1 MRLYLEHHH
10 YLPKSGL
17 MASSDDP
24 LLRLQRTAYMTP
36 RRRSPS
42 IVDAVDRPREQTTPF
57 SPESSYPTPPESSPW
72 QACHQT
78 ESATISRPAPLK
90 LLGGGGEHNAVPQTP
105 QRRVDVGIH
114 GSFTPFHDIK
124 QDIDKLIG
132 ELPIGSEDLVK
143 SKEETVVERSEIR
156 TGKHLS
162 LFLYSPSK
170 KKPLEPTREDVFG
183 SGEGFELIGE
193 EPLALPCI
201 NSSAPTDL
209 ERQQQ
214 PLNRSLL
221 SKASCVFKKTIKF
234 IVPRGLHRLSR
245 GNTSCEVR
253 LGGEE
258 EAEEEEPRP
267 IQLPPTRKARSIPM
281 RNPPPGSCH
290 HSQQQTLPT
299 STPGASNS
307 ILLLPI
313 MSNNSISSAPQRR
326 RRQEQQQQQQP
337 QQPKS
342 SIRRKPVP
350 KVPPPKYPAAATTP
364 PHHVATTI
372 RGRRRR
378 SDILRIHNVPSYIVH
393 QDHFFHPHP
402 PPPHHHHRFSPPESK
417 SKSSSSNRI
426 QSLHASIYDFD
437 IDVMMPDHHHHHHQ
451 EDKQQQQQQ
460 QKAQKGQKNPPQILL
475 SQTPLYIQAA
485 ASLCIM
491 AIAAGADF
499 LVEDDSSYG
508 YSWGVGRKM
517 GSWSCRRRRRR
528 RRVGCCKISER
539 RR

>member
-1 MRLYLEHHH
+1 
-10 YLPKSGL
+10 

-24 LLRLQRTAYMTP
+24 SLRLQRTAYMTP

-42 IVDAVDRPREQTTPF
+42 NVDAVDRPREQTTPF
-57 SPESSYPTPPESSPW
+57 SPVSIYPTPPGSSPW

-156 TGKHLS
+156 NGKHLS

-170 KKPLEPTREDVFG
+170 KKPPEPTREDVFG
-183 SGEGFELIGE
+183 PGEGFELIGE
-193 EPLALPCI
+193 ETLALPCV

-209 ERQQQ
+209 EHQQQ

-253 LGGEE
+253 LEGEG
-258 EAEEEEPRP
+258 AAAAEEEPRP
-267 IQLPPTRKARSIPM
+267 IQLPPTKKARSIPM
-281 RNPPPGSCH
+281 RNPPPGCCH

-313 MSNNSISSAPQRR
+313 MSNNSISSPPQRR
-326 RRQEQQQQQQP
+326 RRQEQQQQ
-337 QQPKS
+337 PKS
-342 SIRRKPVP
+342 SIHRKPVP
-350 KVPPPKYPAAATTP
+350 KVPPPKYPAAATP

-372 RGRRRR
+372 RGRRR

-393 QDHFFHPHP
+393 QDDFFHPPHP
-402 PPPHHHHRFSPPESK
+402 HHHRFSPPESK
-417 SKSSSSNRI
+417 ISSSSGNRI

-437 IDVMMPDHHHHHHQ
+437 IDVMMPDHHQ
-451 EDKQQQQQQ
+451 EEYKQEQQQ
-460 QKAQKGQKNPPQILL
+460 QKAQKGQKNLAQIPL

-517 GSWSCRRRRRR
+517 GSWR

>member
-1 MRLYLEHHH
+1 
-10 YLPKSGL
+10 

-57 SPESSYPTPPESSPW
+57 SPESIYPTPPDSSPW

-78 ESATISRPAPLK
+78 GSATISRPAPLK
-90 LLGGGGEHNAVPQTP
+90 LLGEGEHNAVPQTP

-114 GSFTPFHDIK
+114 SSFTPFHDIK

-143 SKEETVVERSEIR
+143 SKEETVVERSELR
-156 TGKHLS
+156 NGKHLS

-193 EPLALPCI
+193 ETLALPCV
-201 NSSAPTDL
+201 NSAPTDL
-209 ERQQQ
+209 EHQQQ

-253 LGGEE
+253 LEGEA
-258 EAEEEEPRP
+258 EAEEENPRP
-267 IQLPPTRKARSIPM
+267 IRLPPTKKARSIPM
-281 RNPPPGSCH
+281 RNPPPGCCH

-313 MSNNSISSAPQRR
+313 MSNNSISSPPQRR
-326 RRQEQQQQQQP
+326 RRRQEQP

-350 KVPPPKYPAAATTP
+350 KVPPPKYPAAATP
-364 PHHVATTI
+364 PDHVATTI
-372 RGRRRR
+372 RGRRRRR

-393 QDHFFHPHP
+393 QNDFFHPP
-402 PPPHHHHRFSPPESK
+402 HHHRFSPPESK
-417 SKSSSSNRI
+417 SNSSSNRI

-437 IDVMMPDHHHHHHQ
+437 IDVMMADHHHHHQ
-451 EDKQQQQQQ
+451 EEDKQQQQRH
-460 QKAQKGQKNPPQILL
+460 KAQKGQKNLVQIPL
-475 SQTPLYIQAA
+475 SQTPLYVQAA

-508 YSWGVGRKM
+508 YSCGLGRKM
-517 GSWSCRRRRRR
+517 GSWRRRG
-528 RRVGCCKISER
+528 GCCKISER

>member
-1 MRLYLEHHH
+1 
-10 YLPKSGL
+10 

-57 SPESSYPTPPESSPW
+57 SPESIYPTPPEASPW

-78 ESATISRPAPLK
+78 GSATISRPAPLK
-90 LLGGGGEHNAVPQTP
+90 LLGGGGELNAVPQTP

-114 GSFTPFHDIK
+114 SSFTPFHDIK

-132 ELPIGSEDLVK
+132 ELPIGLEDLVK
-143 SKEETVVERSEIR
+143 SKEETVVERSQIR
-156 TGKHLS
+156 NGKHLS

-170 KKPLEPTREDVFG
+170 KKPLEPTGEDVFG

-193 EPLALPCI
+193 ETLALPCV
-201 NSSAPTDL
+201 NSAPTDL
-209 ERQQQ
+209 EHQQQ

-221 SKASCVFKKTIKF
+221 SKASRVFKKTIKF
-234 IVPRGLHRLSR
+234 IVPRGLNRLSR

-253 LGGEE
+253 LEGEAEAKAEAKE
-258 EAEEEEPRP
+258 EAPRP
-267 IQLPPTRKARSIPM
+267 IQLPFKRKARSIPM
-281 RNPPPGSCH
+281 RNSPPGCCH
-290 HSQQQTLPT
+290 HSQQQTLAT
-299 STPGASNS
+299 SRASNS

-313 MSNNSISSAPQRR
+313 MSNNSISSPPQRR
-326 RRQEQQQQQQP
+326 RRQGQQQQQP
-337 QQPKS
+337 PQPQQQPKS

-350 KVPPPKYPAAATTP
+350 KVPPPKYPAAATP

-372 RGRRRR
+372 RGRRR
-378 SDILRIHNVPSYIVH
+378 STILRIHAVPSYIVH
-393 QDHFFHPHP
+393 QDDFCHPHP
-402 PPPHHHHRFSPPESK
+402 PHHPHRFSPPESK
-417 SKSSSSNRI
+417 SSSSSSNRI

-437 IDVMMPDHHHHHHQ
+437 IDVMMPDHHQ
-451 EDKQQQQQQ
+451 EEKQQQQ
-460 QKAQKGQKNPPQILL
+460 QKAQKGQKIHAQIPL
-475 SQTPLYIQAA
+475 SQTSLYIQAA

-508 YSWGVGRKM
+508 YYCGVGRKM
-517 GSWSCRRRRRR
+517 GSWR
-528 RRVGCCKISER
+528 RRVGWCKISER

>member
-1 MRLYLEHHH
+1 
-10 YLPKSGL
+10 

-24 LLRLQRTAYMTP
+24 SLRLQRTAYMTP

-42 IVDAVDRPREQTTPF
+42 IVDAVDRPREQTTRL
-57 SPESSYPTPPESSPW
+57 SPESIYPTPPESSPW

-78 ESATISRPAPLK
+78 GSATISRPAPLK
-90 LLGGGGEHNAVPQTP
+90 LLGGGGGERNAVPQTP

-114 GSFTPFHDIK
+114 SSFTPFHDIK

-132 ELPIGSEDLVK
+132 ELPIGSEDLIK
-143 SKEETVVERSEIR
+143 SKEETVVERSELR
-156 TGKHLS
+156 NGKHLS

-170 KKPLEPTREDVFG
+170 KKPLEPTGEDVFG
-183 SGEGFELIGE
+183 SGEGIGLIGE
-193 EPLALPCI
+193 ETLALPCI
-201 NSSAPTDL
+201 NSSALTDL
-209 ERQQQ
+209 EHQQQ
-214 PLNRSLL
+214 PVNRSLL

-253 LGGEE
+253 LEGEG
-258 EAEEEEPRP
+258 AEEEEENPRP
-267 IQLPPTRKARSIPM
+267 IRLPPTKKARSIPM
-281 RNPPPGSCH
+281 RNPPPGCCH

-313 MSNNSISSAPQRR
+313 MSNNSTSSPPQRR
-326 RRQEQQQQQQP
+326 RRRQEPQPQQPQP

-350 KVPPPKYPAAATTP
+350 KVPPPKYPAAATP

-378 SDILRIHNVPSYIVH
+378 STILRIHNVPSYIVH
-393 QDHFFHPHP
+393 QDDFFHP
-402 PPPHHHHRFSPPESK
+402 PPHPHPHHRFSPPESK
-417 SKSSSSNRI
+417 SKSSTSSRI
-426 QSLHASIYDFD
+426 QSLHASIYDV
-437 IDVMMPDHHHHHHQ
+437 DVDDPMMPDHHHQ
-451 EDKQQQQQQ
+451 EEEKQQQQQQEQ
-460 QKAQKGQKNPPQILL
+460 QKAQKGQKNHAQIPL
-475 SQTPLYIQAA
+475 SLTPLYIQAA

-508 YSWGVGRKM
+508 YSCGVGRKM
-517 GSWSCRRRRRR
+517 GSWRRRG
-528 RRVGCCKISER
+528 GCCKISER

>member
-1 MRLYLEHHH
+1 
-10 YLPKSGL
+10 
-17 MASSDDP
+17 MASLDDP
-24 LLRLQRTAYMTP
+24 SLRLQRTAYMTP

-57 SPESSYPTPPESSPW
+57 SPESIYPTPPGSGPW

-78 ESATISRPAPLK
+78 GSATISRPAPLK
-90 LLGGGGEHNAVPQTP
+90 LLGGGREHNAVPQTP

-114 GSFTPFHDIK
+114 SSFTPFHDIK

-132 ELPIGSEDLVK
+132 ELPIGLEDLVK

-156 TGKHLS
+156 NGKHLS

-170 KKPLEPTREDVFG
+170 KKPLEPTGEDVFG

-201 NSSAPTDL
+201 NSSALTDL
-209 ERQQQ
+209 EHQQQ

-245 GNTSCEVR
+245 GNTLREMR

-258 EAEEEEPRP
+258 EAEEEKPRP
-267 IQLPPTRKARSIPM
+267 IQLPPKKKARSIPM
-281 RNPPPGSCH
+281 RNPPPGCCH

-313 MSNNSISSAPQRR
+313 MPNNSISSPPQRRR
-326 RRQEQQQQQQP
+326 RRQEQQQQPQP

-350 KVPPPKYPAAATTP
+350 KVPPPKYPAAATP
-364 PHHVATTI
+364 PHQVATTI
-372 RGRRRR
+372 RGRRR
-378 SDILRIHNVPSYIVH
+378 STILRIHNVPSYIVH
-393 QDHFFHPHP
+393 QDDFFHHP
-402 PPPHHHHRFSPPESK
+402 PPHHHHHHRFSPPESK
-417 SKSSSSNRI
+417 SKSNSTSNRI

-437 IDVMMPDHHHHHHQ
+437 IDVMMPDHHHHHQ
-451 EDKQQQQQQ
+451 EEKQQ
-460 QKAQKGQKNPPQILL
+460 QKAQKGQKNPPQIPL

-508 YSWGVGRKM
+508 YYCGVGRKM
-517 GSWSCRRRRRR
+517 GSWR
-528 RRVGCCKISER
+528 RRVGSCKISER

>member
-1 MRLYLEHHH
+1 
-10 YLPKSGL
+10 

-90 LLGGGGEHNAVPQTP
+90 LLGGGGGGGGERNAVPQTP

-114 GSFTPFHDIK
+114 SNFTPFHDIK

-183 SGEGFELIGE
+183 SGEEFQLIGE
-193 EPLALPCI
+193 ETLALPCA
-201 NSSAPTDL
+201 NSAPTDL

-253 LGGEE
+253 LEGEA
-258 EAEEEEPRP
+258 EAEEEAPRP
-267 IQLPPTRKARSIPM
+267 IQLPPKKRSRSIPV
-281 RNPPPGSCH
+281 RNPPPGCCH
-290 HSQQQTLPT
+290 HSQQQTLST
-299 STPGASNS
+299 SRASNS

-313 MSNNSISSAPQRR
+313 MSNNSTSSPPQRRR
-326 RRQEQQQQQQP
+326 RRQEQQQQ
-337 QQPKS
+337 PKS
-342 SIRRKPVP
+342 IIRRKPVP
-350 KVPPPKYPAAATTP
+350 KVPPPKYPAAATP
-364 PHHVATTI
+364 PHQVATTI

-378 SDILRIHNVPSYIVH
+378 STILRIHNVPSYIVH
-393 QDHFFHPHP
+393 QDHFFHPP

-437 IDVMMPDHHHHHHQ
+437 IDDPMMPPCHHQ
-451 EDKQQQQQQ
+451 EEKQQQQ
-460 QKAQKGQKNPPQILL
+460 QKAQKNHAQIPL
-475 SQTPLYIQAA
+475 SQTSLYIQAA

-508 YSWGVGRKM
+508 YYSWGVGRKM
-517 GSWSCRRRRRR
+517 GSWSCSRR

>member
-1 MRLYLEHHH
+1 
-10 YLPKSGL
+10 

-78 ESATISRPAPLK
+78 GSATISRPAPLK
-90 LLGGGGEHNAVPQTP
+90 LLGVGGERNAIPQTP
-105 QRRVDVGIH
+105 QRRVDGGIH
-114 GSFTPFHDIK
+114 SSFTPFHDIK

-143 SKEETVVERSEIR
+143 SQEETVVERSEIR

-170 KKPLEPTREDVFG
+170 KKPLEPTGEDVFG

-193 EPLALPCI
+193 ETLALPCI

-209 ERQQQ
+209 EHQQQ
-214 PLNRSLL
+214 PVNRSLL

-253 LGGEE
+253 LEGE
-258 EAEEEEPRP
+258 EEEEPRQ
-267 IQLPPTRKARSIPM
+267 IQLPPTKQARSIPM
-281 RNPPPGSCH
+281 RNPPPGCCH
-290 HSQQQTLPT
+290 HSQLQTLPT
-299 STPGASNS
+299 SNPGASNS

-313 MSNNSISSAPQRR
+313 MSNNSISSPPQPLRR
-326 RRQEQQQQQQP
+326 RRQEQQQHQQPQQQPQP

-342 SIRRKPVP
+342 IIRRKPVP
-350 KVPPPKYPAAATTP
+350 KVPPPKYPAAATP

-372 RGRRRR
+372 RGRR
-378 SDILRIHNVPSYIVH
+378 SSTILRIHNVPSYIVH
-393 QDHFFHPHP
+393 QDDFFHPHP
-402 PPPHHHHRFSPPESK
+402 HHHHHRFSPPESK
-417 SKSSSSNRI
+417 SNSSSSNRI

-437 IDVMMPDHHHHHHQ
+437 VDDPMMPPCHHQ
-451 EDKQQQQQQ
+451 EEEKQQ
-460 QKAQKGQKNPPQILL
+460 QKAQKGQKNPPRIPL
-475 SQTPLYIQAA
+475 SETPLYIQAA

-517 GSWSCRRRRRR
+517 GSWTCSSRR

>member
-1 MRLYLEHHH
+1 
-10 YLPKSGL
+10 

-57 SPESSYPTPPESSPW
+57 SPENIYPTPPGSSPW

-132 ELPIGSEDLVK
+132 ELPTGFEDLVK

-156 TGKHLS
+156 NGKHLS

-193 EPLALPCI
+193 ETLALPCI

-253 LGGEE
+253 LEGEGAAA
-258 EAEEEEPRP
+258 AEEDPRP
-267 IQLPPTRKARSIPM
+267 IQLPPTKKAHSIPM
-281 RNPPPGSCH
+281 RNPPPGCCH

-313 MSNNSISSAPQRR
+313 MSNNSISSPPQRR
-326 RRQEQQQQQQP
+326 QQQSQQP

-372 RGRRRR
+372 RGRRR
-378 SDILRIHNVPSYIVH
+378 SNVLRIHAVPSYIVH
-393 QDHFFHPHP
+393 QDDFFHPP
-402 PPPHHHHRFSPPESK
+402 PHHHRFSPPESK
-417 SKSSSSNRI
+417 SKSNSSSSNRI
-426 QSLHASIYDFD
+426 QSLHASIYDVVD
-437 IDVMMPDHHHHHHQ
+437 DDPMMPDHHHQ
-451 EDKQQQQQQ
+451 EEKQQQQQQ
-460 QKAQKGQKNPPQILL
+460 QKAQKAQKGQKIPL

-499 LVEDDSSYG
+499 LVEDDSYYG

-517 GSWSCRRRRRR
+517 GSWSCSRRR
-528 RRVGCCKISER
+528 RRVGWCKISGR

>member
-1 MRLYLEHHH
+1 
-10 YLPKSGL
+10 

-57 SPESSYPTPPESSPW
+57 SPESIYPTPPEYSPW

-78 ESATISRPAPLK
+78 GSATISRPAPLK

-105 QRRVDVGIH
+105 QRRVDVGIQS
-114 GSFTPFHDIK
+114 SFTPFHDIK

-170 KKPLEPTREDVFG
+170 KKPLEPTGEDVFG

-193 EPLALPCI
+193 ETLALPCI
-201 NSSAPTDL
+201 NSSALTDL
-209 ERQQQ
+209 EHQQQ

-253 LGGEE
+253 LEGEA
-258 EAEEEEPRP
+258 EAEEEDPRP
-267 IQLPPTRKARSIPM
+267 IQLPPKKKSRSIPV
-281 RNPPPGSCH
+281 RNPPPGCCH

-313 MSNNSISSAPQRR
+313 MSNNFTSSPPQRR
-326 RRQEQQQQQQP
+326 RRQEQHQQP
-337 QQPKS
+337 QQQPKS

-364 PHHVATTI
+364 DHVATTI

-393 QDHFFHPHP
+393 QEDFFH
-402 PPPHHHHRFSPPESK
+402 PPPHHHPHRFSPPESK
-417 SKSSSSNRI
+417 SNSSSNRI
-426 QSLHASIYDFD
+426 QSLHASIYDVD
-437 IDVMMPDHHHHHHQ
+437 IDVMMPDHHHHHQ
-451 EDKQQQQQQ
+451 EEKRQQQ
-460 QKAQKGQKNPPQILL
+460 QKAQKEQKNHPQIPL

-508 YSWGVGRKM
+508 YSCGVGRKM
-517 GSWSCRRRRRR
+517 GSWSCSRRRRRG
-528 RRVGCCKISER
+528 GCCKISGR

>member
-1 MRLYLEHHH
+1 
-10 YLPKSGL
+10 

-57 SPESSYPTPPESSPW
+57 SPESIYPTPPESSPW

-114 GSFTPFHDIK
+114 SSFTPFHDIK

-156 TGKHLS
+156 NGKHLS

-183 SGEGFELIGE
+183 PGEGFELIGE
-193 EPLALPCI
+193 ETLALPCI

-209 ERQQQ
+209 EHQQQ

-221 SKASCVFKKTIKF
+221 SKASSVFKKTIKF
-234 IVPRGLHRLSR
+234 IVPRGLNRLSR
-245 GNTSCEVR
+245 GNTLREMR

-258 EAEEEEPRP
+258 EAEEEEENPRP
-267 IQLPPTRKARSIPM
+267 IRLPPTKKARSIPM
-281 RNPPPGSCH
+281 RNPPPGCCH
-290 HSQQQTLPT
+290 HSQQKTLAT

-313 MSNNSISSAPQRR
+313 MSNNSIASPPQRR
-326 RRQEQQQQQQP
+326 RRQEQQQKQP
-337 QQPKS
+337 QQQPKS
-342 SIRRKPVP
+342 SIHRKPVP
-350 KVPPPKYPAAATTP
+350 KIPPPKYPAAATTP
-364 PHHVATTI
+364 HHEATI
-372 RGRRRR
+372 RGRRRRR

-393 QDHFFHPHP
+393 QDDFFHP
-402 PPPHHHHRFSPPESK
+402 PPPPPHPHRFSSPESK
-417 SKSSSSNRI
+417 SKSNSSSNRI

-437 IDVMMPDHHHHHHQ
+437 IDVMMPDHHHQ
-451 EDKQQQQQQ
+451 EEEQKQQQQ
-460 QKAQKGQKNPPQILL
+460 KDQKGQKNLVQIPL

-508 YSWGVGRKM
+508 YSCGLGRKM
-517 GSWSCRRRRRR
+517 GSWTCRRRR
-528 RRVGCCKISER
+528 RRVGCCKISGWR
-539 RR
+539 R

>member
-1 MRLYLEHHH
+1 
-10 YLPKSGL
+10 

-42 IVDAVDRPREQTTPF
+42 VVDAVDRPREQTTPF
-57 SPESSYPTPPESSPW
+57 SPENIYPTPPESSPW

-114 GSFTPFHDIK
+114 SSFTPFHDIK

-132 ELPIGSEDLVK
+132 ELPIGLEDLVK
-143 SKEETVVERSEIR
+143 SEEETVVERSEIR
-156 TGKHLS
+156 NGKHLS

-183 SGEGFELIGE
+183 SGEGFEHIGE
-193 EPLALPCI
+193 EPLALPCA
-201 NSSAPTDL
+201 NSAPTDL
-209 ERQQQ
+209 EHQQQ
-214 PLNRSLL
+214 PVNRSLL

-234 IVPRGLHRLSR
+234 LVPRGLHRLSR

-253 LGGEE
+253 LGGEG
-258 EAEEEEPRP
+258 AAAAEEPRP
-267 IQLPPTRKARSIPM
+267 IQLPPTKKARSIPM
-281 RNPPPGSCH
+281 RTPPPGCCH

-313 MSNNSISSAPQRR
+313 MSNNSTSSPPQRR
-326 RRQEQQQQQQP
+326 QQQS

-342 SIRRKPVP
+342 IIRRKPVP
-350 KVPPPKYPAAATTP
+350 KVPPPKYPAAATP

-372 RGRRRR
+372 RGRRR

-393 QDHFFHPHP
+393 QDHFFHPP
-402 PPPHHHHRFSPPESK
+402 HHHRFSPPESK
-417 SKSSSSNRI
+417 ISSSSSNRI

-437 IDVMMPDHHHHHHQ
+437 IDVMMPPCHHQ
-451 EDKQQQQQQ
+451 EEDKQEQQ
-460 QKAQKGQKNPPQILL
+460 QKAQKGQKIPL

-508 YSWGVGRKM
+508 YYCGMGRKM
-517 GSWSCRRRRRR
+517 GSWTCSSRRRRRR
-528 RRVGCCKISER
+528 GGCCKISGR

>member
-1 MRLYLEHHH
+1 
-10 YLPKSGL
+10 
-17 MASSDDP
+17 MASSGDH

-57 SPESSYPTPPESSPW
+57 SPENIYPTPPESSPW

-78 ESATISRPAPLK
+78 ESATTSRPAPLK

-114 GSFTPFHDIK
+114 SSFTPFHDIK

-132 ELPIGSEDLVK
+132 ELPTGFEDLVK

-156 TGKHLS
+156 NGKHLS

-193 EPLALPCI
+193 ETLALPCI

-245 GNTSCEVR
+245 DNTLREMR
-253 LGGEE
+253 LGGGEEAKAEE
-258 EAEEEEPRP
+258 EAPRP
-267 IQLPPTRKARSIPM
+267 IQLPPKKKARSIPM
-281 RNPPPGSCH
+281 RNPPPGCCH

-313 MSNNSISSAPQRR
+313 MSNNSISSPPQRR
-326 RRQEQQQQQQP
+326 RRQEQP

-364 PHHVATTI
+364 DHVATTI
-372 RGRRRR
+372 RGGRRR

-393 QDHFFHPHP
+393 QDDFFHP

-417 SKSSSSNRI
+417 SNSSSNRI
-426 QSLHASIYDFD
+426 QSLHASIHDFD
-437 IDVMMPDHHHHHHQ
+437 IDVMMPDHHHHHQ
-451 EDKQQQQQQ
+451 EKEKQQQQQQ
-460 QKAQKGQKNPPQILL
+460 QKAQKGQKILAQIPL

-508 YSWGVGRKM
+508 YYWGVGRKM
-517 GSWSCRRRRRR
+517 GSWR
-528 RRVGCCKISER
+528 RRVGSCKISER

>member
-1 MRLYLEHHH
+1 
-10 YLPKSGL
+10 
-17 MASSDDP
+17 MASLDDP
-24 LLRLQRTAYMTP
+24 SLRLQRTAYMTP

-57 SPESSYPTPPESSPW
+57 SPESIYPTPPESSPW

-114 GSFTPFHDIK
+114 SSFTPFHDIK

-143 SKEETVVERSEIR
+143 SKEETVVERSELR
-156 TGKHLS
+156 NGKHLS

-221 SKASCVFKKTIKF
+221 SKASRVFKKTIKF

-253 LGGEE
+253 LEGEG
-258 EAEEEEPRP
+258 AEEEEPRL
-267 IQLPPTRKARSIPM
+267 IQLPPKRKARSIPM
-281 RNPPPGSCH
+281 RTPPPGCCH
-290 HSQQQTLPT
+290 HSQQKTLPT
-299 STPGASNS
+299 STLGASNS

-313 MSNNSISSAPQRR
+313 MSNNSISSPPQRR
-326 RRQEQQQQQQP
+326 RRQEQQQQP

-342 SIRRKPVP
+342 IIRRKPVP

-364 PHHVATTI
+364 DHVATTT

-393 QDHFFHPHP
+393 QDHFFHPP
-402 PPPHHHHRFSPPESK
+402 PHHHRFSPPESK
-417 SKSSSSNRI
+417 ISSSSGNRI

-437 IDVMMPDHHHHHHQ
+437 IDVMMPDHHQ
-451 EDKQQQQQQ
+451 EEYKQEQQQ
-460 QKAQKGQKNPPQILL
+460 QKAQKGQKNLAQIPL

-517 GSWSCRRRRRR
+517 GSWR

>member
-1 MRLYLEHHH
+1 
-10 YLPKSGL
+10 

-24 LLRLQRTAYMTP
+24 SLRLQRTAYMTP

-57 SPESSYPTPPESSPW
+57 SPESIYPTPPGSSPW

-78 ESATISRPAPLK
+78 GSATISRPAPLK
-90 LLGGGGEHNAVPQTP
+90 LLGGGREHNAVPQTP
-105 QRRVDVGIH
+105 QRRVDVGIQS
-114 GSFTPFHDIK
+114 SFTPFHDIK

-143 SKEETVVERSEIR
+143 SKEETIVERSEIHN
-156 TGKHLS
+156 GKHLS

-183 SGEGFELIGE
+183 SGEGFELIRE

-214 PLNRSLL
+214 PVNRSLL

-253 LGGEE
+253 LEGEGAAA
-258 EAEEEEPRP
+258 AEEDPRP
-267 IQLPPTRKARSIPM
+267 IQLPPKKKARSIPM
-281 RNPPPGSCH
+281 RNPPPGCCH

-299 STPGASNS
+299 SRASNS

-313 MSNNSISSAPQRR
+313 MSNNSIASPPPRRR
-326 RRQEQQQQQQP
+326 RRQDQQQQP
-337 QQPKS
+337 QQQPKS
-342 SIRRKPVP
+342 IIRRKPVP
-350 KVPPPKYPAAATTP
+350 KVPPPKYHAAATP

-372 RGRRRR
+372 RGRRRRR
-378 SDILRIHNVPSYIVH
+378 SDILRIHNVPSYIVR
-393 QDHFFHPHP
+393 QDHFFHPP
-402 PPPHHHHRFSPPESK
+402 PHHHHHRFSPPESK
-417 SKSSSSNRI
+417 SSSSSSNRI
-426 QSLHASIYDFD
+426 QSLHASIYDVD
-437 IDVMMPDHHHHHHQ
+437 IDVMMPDHHHHQ

-460 QKAQKGQKNPPQILL
+460 KAQKGQKSPPQIPL

-517 GSWSCRRRRRR
+517 GSWNLGRRRRG
-528 RRVGCCKISER
+528 GCCKISER

>member
-1 MRLYLEHHH
+1 
-10 YLPKSGL
+10 

-24 LLRLQRTAYMTP
+24 SLRLQRTAYMTP

-42 IVDAVDRPREQTTPF
+42 IVDAVDRPREQATPF
-57 SPESSYPTPPESSPW
+57 SPESIYPTPPGSGPW

-78 ESATISRPAPLK
+78 GSATISRPAPLK
-90 LLGGGGEHNAVPQTP
+90 LLGGGGGGERNAVPQTP

-114 GSFTPFHDIK
+114 SSFTPFHDIK

-143 SKEETVVERSEIR
+143 SKEETVVERSELR
-156 TGKHLS
+156 NGKHLS

-193 EPLALPCI
+193 ETLALPRV

-209 ERQQQ
+209 EHQQQ
-214 PLNRSLL
+214 PVNRSLL

-253 LGGEE
+253 LEGEG
-258 EAEEEEPRP
+258 AEEEEENPRP
-267 IQLPPTRKARSIPM
+267 IQLPPKKKSRSIPV
-281 RNPPPGSCH
+281 RNPPPGCCH

-313 MSNNSISSAPQRR
+313 MSNNSTSSPPQRR
-326 RRQEQQQQQQP
+326 RRRQDQQQQP
-337 QQPKS
+337 QQQPKS

-350 KVPPPKYPAAATTP
+350 KVPPPKYPAAAATP

-372 RGRRRR
+372 RGRRR

-402 PPPHHHHRFSPPESK
+402 HHHDHRFSPPESK
-417 SKSSSSNRI
+417 SNSSGNRI

-437 IDVMMPDHHHHHHQ
+437 IDVMMPDHHHHQ
-451 EDKQQQQQQ
+451 EEKQQQ
-460 QKAQKGQKNPPQILL
+460 QKAQEGQKNHVQIPL

-508 YSWGVGRKM
+508 YSCGVGRKM
-517 GSWSCRRRRRR
+517 GSWRRRG
-528 RRVGCCKISER
+528 GCCKIPER

>member
-1 MRLYLEHHH
+1 
-10 YLPKSGL
+10 

-90 LLGGGGEHNAVPQTP
+90 LLGGGGGGGGERNAVPQTP

-114 GSFTPFHDIK
+114 SNFTPFHDIK

-183 SGEGFELIGE
+183 SGEEFQLIGE
-193 EPLALPCI
+193 ETLALPCI

-214 PLNRSLL
+214 PVNRSLL

-253 LGGEE
+253 LEGEG
-258 EAEEEEPRP
+258 AEEEEENPRP
-267 IQLPPTRKARSIPM
+267 IRLPPTKKARSIPVK
-281 RNPPPGSCH
+281 NPPPGCCH

-313 MSNNSISSAPQRR
+313 MSNNSTSSPPQRR
-326 RRQEQQQQQQP
+326 RRRQEQQQP

-350 KVPPPKYPAAATTP
+350 KVPPPKYPAAVTT

-393 QDHFFHPHP
+393 QDDFFHP
-402 PPPHHHHRFSPPESK
+402 PPPHHHHRSSPPESK
-417 SKSSSSNRI
+417 SNSSSNRI

-437 IDVMMPDHHHHHHQ
+437 IDVMMPDHHHQ
-451 EDKQQQQQQ
+451 EEEKKQKEKA
-460 QKAQKGQKNPPQILL
+460 QKAQKGQKIPL

-508 YSWGVGRKM
+508 YSCGLGRKM
-517 GSWSCRRRRRR
+517 GSWTWTCGRRRRRG
-528 RRVGCCKISER
+528 GCCKISER

>member
-1 MRLYLEHHH
+1 
-10 YLPKSGL
+10 

-24 LLRLQRTAYMTP
+24 LLRLQRIAYMTP

-42 IVDAVDRPREQTTPF
+42 IVDAVDRLREQTTPF
-57 SPESSYPTPPESSPW
+57 SPESIYPTPPESSPW

-78 ESATISRPAPLK
+78 GSATISRPAPLK

-132 ELPIGSEDLVK
+132 ELPSGFEDLVK
-143 SKEETVVERSEIR
+143 SQEETVVERSEIR

-201 NSSAPTDL
+201 NSSALTDL
-209 ERQQQ
+209 ESQQQ
-214 PLNRSLL
+214 PVNRSLL

-253 LGGEE
+253 LEGEGAKE
-258 EAEEEEPRP
+258 DPRP
-267 IQLPPTRKARSIPM
+267 IRLPPTKKARSIPM
-281 RNPPPGSCH
+281 RNPPPGCCH
-290 HSQQQTLPT
+290 HSQQQKLPT

-313 MSNNSISSAPQRR
+313 MSNNSTSSPPQRRR
-326 RRQEQQQQQQP
+326 RRQEQHQP

-364 PHHVATTI
+364 PDHVATTI
-372 RGRRRR
+372 RGRRR

-402 PPPHHHHRFSPPESK
+402 PPHHHRFSPPE

-437 IDVMMPDHHHHHHQ
+437 IDVMMPDHHHHHQ
-451 EDKQQQQQQ
+451 EDKQEQ
-460 QKAQKGQKNPPQILL
+460 QKAQKGQKNLAQIPL
-475 SQTPLYIQAA
+475 SQTSLYIQAA

-508 YSWGVGRKM
+508 YYCGVGRKM
-517 GSWSCRRRRRR
+517 GSWRRRG
-528 RRVGCCKISER
+528 GCCKISER

>member
-1 MRLYLEHHH
+1 
-10 YLPKSGL
+10 
-17 MASSDDP
+17 MASSDDT

-57 SPESSYPTPPESSPW
+57 SRESIYPTPPESSPW

-90 LLGGGGEHNAVPQTP
+90 LLGRGGEHNAVPQTP
-105 QRRVDVGIH
+105 QRRVDVGIQS
-114 GSFTPFHDIK
+114 SFTPFHDIK

-143 SKEETVVERSEIR
+143 SKEETVVERSELR
-156 TGKHLS
+156 NGKHLS

-201 NSSAPTDL
+201 NSSALTDL
-209 ERQQQ
+209 EHQQQ

-253 LGGEE
+253 LEGEG
-258 EAEEEEPRP
+258 AEEKAPRP
-267 IQLPPTRKARSIPM
+267 IQLPPTKKARSIPVK
-281 RNPPPGSCH
+281 NPPPGCCH

-299 STPGASNS
+299 STPGAYNS

-313 MSNNSISSAPQRR
+313 MSNNSTSSPPQRR
-326 RRQEQQQQQQP
+326 RRQEQQ

-350 KVPPPKYPAAATTP
+350 KVPPPKYRAAATT

-372 RGRRRR
+372 RGGRRR

-393 QDHFFHPHP
+393 QDHFFHP
-402 PPPHHHHRFSPPESK
+402 PHHPHHRFSPPESK
-417 SKSSSSNRI
+417 SKSNSTSNRI
-426 QSLHASIYDFD
+426 QSLHASIHDFD
-437 IDVMMPDHHHHHHQ
+437 IDVKMPDHHHHHQ
-451 EDKQQQQQQ
+451 EEKQQEQQQ
-460 QKAQKGQKNPPQILL
+460 QKAQKGQKNHAQIPL

-517 GSWSCRRRRRR
+517 GSLTWGRRRRRG
-528 RRVGCCKISER
+528 GCCKISER

>member
-1 MRLYLEHHH
+1 
-10 YLPKSGL
+10 
-17 MASSDDP
+17 
-24 LLRLQRTAYMTP
+24 MTP

-42 IVDAVDRPREQTTPF
+42 IVDAVHRPREQTTPF
-57 SPESSYPTPPESSPW
+57 SPESIYPTPPESSPW

-78 ESATISRPAPLK
+78 GSATISRPAPLK
-90 LLGGGGEHNAVPQTP
+90 LLGGGGGEHNAVPQTP

-114 GSFTPFHDIK
+114 SSFTPFHDIK

-132 ELPIGSEDLVK
+132 ELPIGSEDLIK
-143 SKEETVVERSEIR
+143 SKEETVVERSEVR
-156 TGKHLS
+156 NGKHLS

-201 NSSAPTDL
+201 NPSALTDL
-209 ERQQQ
+209 EHQQQ
-214 PLNRSLL
+214 PFNRSLL

-234 IVPRGLHRLSR
+234 IVPRGLHRLGR

-258 EAEEEEPRP
+258 EAEAEEEAPRP
-267 IQLPPTRKARSIPM
+267 IQLPPKRKARSIPM
-281 RNPPPGSCH
+281 RNPPPDCCH

-313 MSNNSISSAPQRR
+313 MSNNSTSSPPQRR
-326 RRQEQQQQQQP
+326 QQQSQQP

-342 SIRRKPVP
+342 IIRRKPVP
-350 KVPPPKYPAAATTP
+350 KVPPPKYPAAATP

-378 SDILRIHNVPSYIVH
+378 STILRIHNVPSYIVH
-393 QDHFFHPHP
+393 QDDFFHPP
-402 PPPHHHHRFSPPESK
+402 PHHHRFSPPESK
-417 SKSSSSNRI
+417 SNSSSNRI

-437 IDVMMPDHHHHHHQ
+437 IDVMMPDHHHHHHHQ
-451 EDKQQQQQQ
+451 EEKQQQQQKA
-460 QKAQKGQKNPPQILL
+460 QKAQKGQKNPPQIPL

-508 YSWGVGRKM
+508 YSWGVGKKM
-517 GSWSCRRRRRR
+517 GSWRRRG
-528 RRVGCCKISER
+528 GCCKVSGR

>member
-1 MRLYLEHHH
+1 
-10 YLPKSGL
+10 
-17 MASSDDP
+17 MASSGDH

-57 SPESSYPTPPESSPW
+57 SPENIYPTPPESSPW

-114 GSFTPFHDIK
+114 SSFTPFHDIK

-132 ELPIGSEDLVK
+132 ELPTGFEDLVK

-156 TGKHLS
+156 NGKHLS

-193 EPLALPCI
+193 ETLALPCI

-253 LGGEE
+253 LEGEGAAA
-258 EAEEEEPRP
+258 AEEDPRP
-267 IQLPPTRKARSIPM
+267 IQLPPTKKARCIPM
-281 RNPPPGSCH
+281 RNPPPGCCY

-313 MSNNSISSAPQRR
+313 MSNNSISSPPQRR
-326 RRQEQQQQQQP
+326 RRQEQP

-342 SIRRKPVP
+342 IIRRKPVP
-350 KVPPPKYPAAATTP
+350 KIPPPKYPAAATT

-393 QDHFFHPHP
+393 QDDFFHP
-402 PPPHHHHRFSPPESK
+402 PHHHPHHRFSPPESK
-417 SKSSSSNRI
+417 SKSNSSDNRI
-426 QSLHASIYDFD
+426 QSLHASIHDFD
-437 IDVMMPDHHHHHHQ
+437 IDVMMPDHHHHHQ
-451 EDKQQQQQQ
+451 EKEKQQQQQQ
-460 QKAQKGQKNPPQILL
+460 QKAQKGQKILAQIPL

-508 YSWGVGRKM
+508 YYWGVGRKM
-517 GSWSCRRRRRR
+517 GSWR

>member
-1 MRLYLEHHH
+1 
-10 YLPKSGL
+10 

-42 IVDAVDRPREQTTPF
+42 ILDAVDRPRAQTTPF
-57 SPESSYPTPPESSPW
+57 SPESIYPTPPESSPW

-78 ESATISRPAPLK
+78 SRPAPLK

-114 GSFTPFHDIK
+114 SSFTPFHDIK

-156 TGKHLS
+156 NGRHLS

-170 KKPLEPTREDVFG
+170 KKPLEPTGEDAFG
-183 SGEGFELIGE
+183 SGEEFGLIGE

-201 NSSAPTDL
+201 NSAPTDL
-209 ERQQQ
+209 EHQQR

-253 LGGEE
+253 LEGEG
-258 EAEEEEPRP
+258 AEEEEESRP
-267 IQLPPTRKARSIPM
+267 IQLPPTKKARSIPM
-281 RNPPPGSCH
+281 RNSPPGCCH

-313 MSNNSISSAPQRR
+313 MSNNSISSPPQRR
-326 RRQEQQQQQQP
+326 RRQEQQQKQP
-337 QQPKS
+337 QQQPKS

-350 KVPPPKYPAAATTP
+350 KVPPPKYPAAATP
-364 PHHVATTI
+364 PDHVATTI

-378 SDILRIHNVPSYIVH
+378 STILRIHNVPSYIVH

-402 PPPHHHHRFSPPESK
+402 HPHHHRFSPPESK
-417 SKSSSSNRI
+417 SNSSGNRI

-437 IDVMMPDHHHHHHQ
+437 IDVMMPDHHQ
-451 EDKQQQQQQ
+451 EEEKQQQQ
-460 QKAQKGQKNPPQILL
+460 KTQKGQKIPL

-508 YSWGVGRKM
+508 RYCGVGRKM
-517 GSWSCRRRRRR
+517 GSWSWGRR
-528 RRVGCCKISER
+528 RRVGWCKISGWR
-539 RR
+539 R

>member
-1 MRLYLEHHH
+1 MRLYLEHHN

-24 LLRLQRTAYMTP
+24 SLRLQRTAYMTP

-57 SPESSYPTPPESSPW
+57 SPESIYPTPPESSPW

-114 GSFTPFHDIK
+114 SSFTPFHDIK

-156 TGKHLS
+156 NGKHLS

-170 KKPLEPTREDVFG
+170 KKPLEPTGEDVFG
-183 SGEGFELIGE
+183 SGEKFGLIGE
-193 EPLALPCI
+193 ETLALPWI
-201 NSSAPTDL
+201 NSAPTDL
-209 ERQQQ
+209 EHQQQ
-214 PLNRSLL
+214 PVNRSLL

-234 IVPRGLHRLSR
+234 IVPRGLNRLSR
-245 GNTSCEVR
+245 DNTLREVR

-267 IQLPPTRKARSIPM
+267 IQLPPMKKARSIPV
-281 RNPPPGSCH
+281 RNPPQGCCH

-313 MSNNSISSAPQRR
+313 MSNNSISSPPQRR
-326 RRQEQQQQQQP
+326 RRQEQQQQ
-337 QQPKS
+337 PKS
-342 SIRRKPVP
+342 SIHRKPVP
-350 KVPPPKYPAAATTP
+350 KVPPPKYPAAATP

-372 RGRRRR
+372 RGRRRRR

-393 QDHFFHPHP
+393 QDDFFHPPHP
-402 PPPHHHHRFSPPESK
+402 HHHRFSPPESK
-417 SKSSSSNRI
+417 SNSSGNRI

-437 IDVMMPDHHHHHHQ
+437 IDVMMPDHHHHQ
-451 EDKQQQQQQ
+451 EEKQQQQQQ
-460 QKAQKGQKNPPQILL
+460 RAQKGQKNLAQIPL

-499 LVEDDSSYG
+499 LVEDDSSCG
-508 YSWGVGRKM
+508 YSWGVGRRR
-517 GSWSCRRRRRR
+517 GGRRRRR
-528 RRVGCCKISER
+528 C
-539 RR
+539 

>member
-1 MRLYLEHHH
+1 
-10 YLPKSGL
+10 
-17 MASSDDP
+17 MASLDDP
-24 LLRLQRTAYMTP
+24 SLRPQRTAYMTP

-42 IVDAVDRPREQTTPF
+42 IVDAVHRPREQTTPF
-57 SPESSYPTPPESSPW
+57 SPESIYPTPPESSPW

-78 ESATISRPAPLK
+78 GSATISRPAPLK

-114 GSFTPFHDIK
+114 SSFTPFHDIK

-132 ELPIGSEDLVK
+132 ELPIGPEDLVK
-143 SKEETVVERSEIR
+143 SQEKTVVERSELR
-156 TGKHLS
+156 NGKHLS

-183 SGEGFELIGE
+183 SGEGFELIE
-193 EPLALPCI
+193 EETLALPCV
-201 NSSAPTDL
+201 NSAPTDL
-209 ERQQQ
+209 EHQQQ

-253 LGGEE
+253 LEGEG
-258 EAEEEEPRP
+258 AEEEGPRP
-267 IQLPPTRKARSIPM
+267 IQLPPKKKARSIPM
-281 RNPPPGSCH
+281 RNPPPGCCH

-313 MSNNSISSAPQRR
+313 MSNNSISSPPQRR
-326 RRQEQQQQQQP
+326 RRQEQQ

-350 KVPPPKYPAAATTP
+350 KVPPPKYPAAATP

-372 RGRRRR
+372 RGGRRR
-378 SDILRIHNVPSYIVH
+378 STILRIHNVPSYIVH
-393 QDHFFHPHP
+393 QDDFFHP

-417 SKSSSSNRI
+417 SNSSGNRI
-426 QSLHASIYDFD
+426 QSFHASIYDVDFD
-437 IDVMMPDHHHHHHQ
+437 IDVMMPDHHQ
-451 EDKQQQQQQ
+451 EEEKQQQQQQQ
-460 QKAQKGQKNPPQILL
+460 QKAQKGQKNPPQIPL
-475 SQTPLYIQAA
+475 SQTPLYVQAA

-499 LVEDDSSYG
+499 LVEDDSYYG

-517 GSWSCRRRRRR
+517 GNWTCRSRRRRG
-528 RRVGCCKISER
+528 GCCKISGR

>member
-1 MRLYLEHHH
+1 
-10 YLPKSGL
+10 

-24 LLRLQRTAYMTP
+24 SLRLQRTAYMTP

-57 SPESSYPTPPESSPW
+57 SPESIYPTPPEYSPW

-78 ESATISRPAPLK
+78 GSATISRPAPLK
-90 LLGGGGEHNAVPQTP
+90 LLGGGGEDNAVPQTP

-114 GSFTPFHDIK
+114 SSFTPFHDIK

-156 TGKHLS
+156 NGKHLS

-170 KKPLEPTREDVFG
+170 KKPLEPTGEDVFG
-183 SGEGFELIGE
+183 SGERFELIGE
-193 EPLALPCI
+193 ETLALPCI

-209 ERQQQ
+209 EHQQQ
-214 PLNRSLL
+214 PVNRSLL

-253 LGGEE
+253 LEG
-258 EAEEEEPRP
+258 EEEEPRP
-267 IQLPPTRKARSIPM
+267 IQLPPTKKARSIPV
-281 RNPPPGSCH
+281 RNPPPGCCH

-313 MSNNSISSAPQRR
+313 MSNNSTSSPPQRR
-326 RRQEQQQQQQP
+326 QQQSQQP

-342 SIRRKPVP
+342 SIHRKPVP

-364 PHHVATTI
+364 HHVATTI

-378 SDILRIHNVPSYIVH
+378 SEILRIHNVPSYIVH
-393 QDHFFHPHP
+393 QDDFFHP
-402 PPPHHHHRFSPPESK
+402 PPPPHPHRFSPPESK
-417 SKSSSSNRI
+417 SNSSGNRI

-437 IDVMMPDHHHHHHQ
+437 IDVMMPDHHQ
-451 EDKQQQQQQ
+451 EEEKQQQQ
-460 QKAQKGQKNPPQILL
+460 QKAQKGQKNPPQIPL

-508 YSWGVGRKM
+508 YYCGVGRKM
-517 GSWSCRRRRRR
+517 GSWSCSRRRRG
-528 RRVGCCKISER
+528 GCCKISER

>member
-1 MRLYLEHHH
+1 
-10 YLPKSGL
+10 

-57 SPESSYPTPPESSPW
+57 SPESIYPTPPGSSPW

-90 LLGGGGEHNAVPQTP
+90 LLGGERNAVPQTP

-114 GSFTPFHDIK
+114 SSFTPFHDIK

-132 ELPIGSEDLVK
+132 ELPTGFEDLVK

-156 TGKHLS
+156 NGKHLS

-170 KKPLEPTREDVFG
+170 KKPLEPTKEDVFG

-193 EPLALPCI
+193 ETLALPCV

-209 ERQQQ
+209 AHQQQ

-245 GNTSCEVR
+245 GNTLREMR

-258 EAEEEEPRP
+258 EAEAEEEAPRP
-267 IQLPPTRKARSIPM
+267 IQLPPKKKARSIPM
-281 RNPPPGSCH
+281 RNPPPGCCH

-313 MSNNSISSAPQRR
+313 MSNNSISSPPQRRR
-326 RRQEQQQQQQP
+326 RRQEQQQQPQQPQP

-364 PHHVATTI
+364 HHVATTT
-372 RGRRRR
+372 RGRRR
-378 SDILRIHNVPSYIVH
+378 STILRIHNVPSYIVH
-393 QDHFFHPHP
+393 QDDFFH
-402 PPPHHHHRFSPPESK
+402 PPPHHHPHRFSPPESK
-417 SKSSSSNRI
+417 INSSSSNRI

-437 IDVMMPDHHHHHHQ
+437 IDDPMMPDHHHHHQ
-451 EDKQQQQQQ
+451 EEKHQQQKA
-460 QKAQKGQKNPPQILL
+460 QKAQKGQKIPPQIPL
-475 SQTPLYIQAA
+475 SQTPLYVQAA

-517 GSWSCRRRRRR
+517 GSWTCSSRRR
-528 RRVGCCKISER
+528 RRVG
-539 RR
+539 

>member
-1 MRLYLEHHH
+1 
-10 YLPKSGL
+10 

-24 LLRLQRTAYMTP
+24 SLRLQRTAYMTP

-57 SPESSYPTPPESSPW
+57 SPESIYPTPPESSPW

-114 GSFTPFHDIK
+114 SSFTPFHDIK

-132 ELPIGSEDLVK
+132 ELPTGFEDLVK

-156 TGKHLS
+156 NGKHLS

-201 NSSAPTDL
+201 NSSALTDL
-209 ERQQQ
+209 EHQQQ

-245 GNTSCEVR
+245 GNTLREMR

-258 EAEEEEPRP
+258 EAEEEKPRP
-267 IQLPPTRKARSIPM
+267 IQLPPKKKARSIPM
-281 RNPPPGSCH
+281 RIPPPGCCH
-290 HSQQQTLPT
+290 YSQQQTLPT
-299 STPGASNS
+299 SRASNS

-313 MSNNSISSAPQRR
+313 MSNNSISSPPQRR
-326 RRQEQQQQQQP
+326 RRQEQQQQ
-337 QQPKS
+337 PKS
-342 SIRRKPVP
+342 SIHRKPVP

-372 RGRRRR
+372 RGGRRR
-378 SDILRIHNVPSYIVH
+378 STILRIHNVPSYIVH
-393 QDHFFHPHP
+393 QDHFFHP
-402 PPPHHHHRFSPPESK
+402 PPHHHPHRFSPPESK
-417 SKSSSSNRI
+417 SKSNSSGNRI
-426 QSLHASIYDFD
+426 QSLHASIYDV
-437 IDVMMPDHHHHHHQ
+437 DVDDPMMPPCHRHQ
-451 EDKQQQQQQ
+451 EEKQQ
-460 QKAQKGQKNPPQILL
+460 QKAQKGQKNHAQIPL

-508 YSWGVGRKM
+508 YYCGVGRKM
-517 GSWSCRRRRRR
+517 GSWR
-528 RRVGCCKISER
+528 RRVGSCKISER

>member
-1 MRLYLEHHH
+1 
-10 YLPKSGL
+10 

-24 LLRLQRTAYMTP
+24 SLRLQRTAYMTP
-36 RRRSPS
+36 RRRSPP

-57 SPESSYPTPPESSPW
+57 SPENIYPTPPESSPW

-90 LLGGGGEHNAVPQTP
+90 LLGGGGGRGGEPNAVPQTP

-114 GSFTPFHDIK
+114 SSFTPFHDIK
-124 QDIDKLIG
+124 QDIDKIIG
-132 ELPIGSEDLVK
+132 ELPIGFEDLVK

-156 TGKHLS
+156 NGRHLS

-170 KKPLEPTREDVFG
+170 KKPLEPTGEDVFG
-183 SGEGFELIGE
+183 SGEGFGLIGE

-245 GNTSCEVR
+245 GNTLREMR

-258 EAEEEEPRP
+258 EAEEEKPRP
-267 IQLPPTRKARSIPM
+267 IQLPPKRKARSIPM
-281 RNPPPGSCH
+281 RNPPPGCCH
-290 HSQQQTLPT
+290 HPQQQTLPT

-313 MSNNSISSAPQRR
+313 MSNNSISSPPQRRRR
-326 RRQEQQQQQQP
+326 RRQEQQPQQQP
-337 QQPKS
+337 QQQPKS
-342 SIRRKPVP
+342 SIHRKPVP
-350 KVPPPKYPAAATTP
+350 KVPQPKYPAAATTP
-364 PHHVATTI
+364 HHEATI
-372 RGRRRR
+372 RGRRRRR

-393 QDHFFHPHP
+393 QDDFFHPSP
-402 PPPHHHHRFSPPESK
+402 PHHHRFSPPESK
-417 SKSSSSNRI
+417 SKSNSSSNRI
-426 QSLHASIYDFD
+426 QSLHASIYDVD
-437 IDVMMPDHHHHHHQ
+437 DPMMPDHHHQ
-451 EDKQQQQQQ
+451 EEDKQQ
-460 QKAQKGQKNPPQILL
+460 QKAQKGQKNPPQIPL
-475 SQTPLYIQAA
+475 SQTSLYIQAA

-517 GSWSCRRRRRR
+517 GSWR

>member
-1 MRLYLEHHH
+1 
-10 YLPKSGL
+10 

-24 LLRLQRTAYMTP
+24 SLRLQRTAYMTP

-57 SPESSYPTPPESSPW
+57 SPESIYPTPPGSGPW

-78 ESATISRPAPLK
+78 GSATISRPAPLK
-90 LLGGGGEHNAVPQTP
+90 VLGGGGEHNAVPQTP
-105 QRRVDVGIH
+105 QRRADVGIH
-114 GSFTPFHDIK
+114 SSFTPFHDIK

-143 SKEETVVERSEIR
+143 SKEETVVERSELR
-156 TGKHLS
+156 NGKHLS

-170 KKPLEPTREDVFG
+170 KKPLEPTGEDVFG
-183 SGEGFELIGE
+183 SGEGFQLIGE
-193 EPLALPCI
+193 ETLALPCI
-201 NSSAPTDL
+201 NSSTPTDL
-209 ERQQQ
+209 EHQQQ

-258 EAEEEEPRP
+258 EEAEAEEEAPRP
-267 IQLPPTRKARSIPM
+267 IQLPPKKKARSILM
-281 RNPPPGSCH
+281 RTSPPGRCH

-299 STPGASNS
+299 SRASNS

-313 MSNNSISSAPQRR
+313 MSNNSTSSPPQRRR
-326 RRQEQQQQQQP
+326 RRQEQQQQP

-342 SIRRKPVP
+342 IIRRKPVP
-350 KVPPPKYPAAATTP
+350 KVPPPKYPAAATT

-393 QDHFFHPHP
+393 QDDFFHP

-417 SKSSSSNRI
+417 SNSSSNRI
-426 QSLHASIYDFD
+426 QSLHASIHDFD
-437 IDVMMPDHHHHHHQ
+437 IDVKMPDHHHHHYQ
-451 EDKQQQQQQ
+451 EEKQEQQQQ
-460 QKAQKGQKNPPQILL
+460 QKAQKGQKIPLSQTPL

-517 GSWSCRRRRRR
+517 GSWR
-528 RRVGCCKISER
+528 RRVGSCKISER

>member
-1 MRLYLEHHH
+1 
-10 YLPKSGL
+10 

-24 LLRLQRTAYMTP
+24 SLRLHRTAYMTP

-42 IVDAVDRPREQTTPF
+42 IVDAIGRPREQTTPF
-57 SPESSYPTPPESSPW
+57 SPESIYPTPPESSPW

-90 LLGGGGEHNAVPQTP
+90 LLGGGGGGERNAVPQTP

-114 GSFTPFHDIK
+114 SSFTPFHDIK

-143 SKEETVVERSEIR
+143 SEEETVVERSEIR

-170 KKPLEPTREDVFG
+170 KKSLEPTTREDVFG

-193 EPLALPCI
+193 ETLALPCV

-209 ERQQQ
+209 AHQQQ

-234 IVPRGLHRLSR
+234 IVPRGLHGLSR
-245 GNTSCEVR
+245 DNTLREMR
-253 LGGEE
+253 LGGEG
-258 EAEEEEPRP
+258 AEEEPRP
-267 IQLPPTRKARSIPM
+267 IQLPPKRKARSIPM
-281 RNPPPGSCH
+281 RNPPPGCCH
-290 HSQQQTLPT
+290 HAQQQTLPT
-299 STPGASNS
+299 SRASNS

-313 MSNNSISSAPQRR
+313 MSNNSTSSPPQRR
-326 RRQEQQQQQQP
+326 RRQEQQQQ
-337 QQPKS
+337 PKS
-342 SIRRKPVP
+342 SIHRKPVP
-350 KVPPPKYPAAATTP
+350 KVPPPKYPAAATP
-364 PHHVATTI
+364 PDHVATTI
-372 RGRRRR
+372 RGRRR

-393 QDHFFHPHP
+393 QDDFFHPSP
-402 PPPHHHHRFSPPESK
+402 PHHHRFSPPESK
-417 SKSSSSNRI
+417 SKSNSSSNRI

-437 IDVMMPDHHHHHHQ
+437 IDVMMPDHHHQ
-451 EDKQQQQQQ
+451 EEKQQQQ
-460 QKAQKGQKNPPQILL
+460 QKAQKAQKDHVQILL

-517 GSWSCRRRRRR
+517 GSWR
-528 RRVGCCKISER
+528 RRVGSCKISER

>member
-1 MRLYLEHHH
+1 
-10 YLPKSGL
+10 

-24 LLRLQRTAYMTP
+24 SLRLQRTAYMTP

-42 IVDAVDRPREQTTPF
+42 IVDAVDRPHEQTTPF
-57 SPESSYPTPPESSPW
+57 SPESIYPTPPESSPW

-78 ESATISRPAPLK
+78 GSATISRPAPLK
-90 LLGGGGEHNAVPQTP
+90 LLGGGGGGERNAVPQTP

-114 GSFTPFHDIK
+114 SSFTPFHDIK

-156 TGKHLS
+156 HGKHLS

-170 KKPLEPTREDVFG
+170 KKPLEPTGEDVFG

-193 EPLALPCI
+193 ETLALPCV

-253 LGGEE
+253 LGGEAE
-258 EAEEEEPRP
+258 AEAEEEAPRP
-267 IQLPPTRKARSIPM
+267 IQLPPTKKARSIPM
-281 RNPPPGSCH
+281 RNPPPGCCH

-313 MSNNSISSAPQRR
+313 MSNNSISSPPQRRR
-326 RRQEQQQQQQP
+326 RRQEQQQQ
-337 QQPKS
+337 PKS
-342 SIRRKPVP
+342 SIHRKPVP
-350 KVPPPKYPAAATTP
+350 KVSPPKYPAAATT

-372 RGRRRR
+372 RGRRR
-378 SDILRIHNVPSYIVH
+378 STILGIHNVPSYIVH
-393 QDHFFHPHP
+393 QDHFFHPP
-402 PPPHHHHRFSPPESK
+402 PHHHRFSPPESK
-417 SKSSSSNRI
+417 SNSSSSNRI

-437 IDVMMPDHHHHHHQ
+437 VDDPMMPDHHHHQ
-451 EDKQQQQQQ
+451 EEKEQQQQ
-460 QKAQKGQKNPPQILL
+460 QKAQKAQKNHAQIPL
-475 SQTPLYIQAA
+475 SQTPLYVQAA

-517 GSWSCRRRRRR
+517 GSWR
-528 RRVGCCKISER
+528 RRVGSCKISGR
-539 RR
+539 R

>member
-1 MRLYLEHHH
+1 
-10 YLPKSGL
+10 
-17 MASSDDP
+17 
-24 LLRLQRTAYMTP
+24 MTP

-42 IVDAVDRPREQTTPF
+42 IVDAVHRPREQTTPF
-57 SPESSYPTPPESSPW
+57 SPESIYPTPPESSPW

-78 ESATISRPAPLK
+78 GSATISRPAPLK
-90 LLGGGGEHNAVPQTP
+90 LLGGGGGGGGERNAVPQTP

-114 GSFTPFHDIK
+114 GNFTPFHDIK

-143 SKEETVVERSEIR
+143 SKEETMVERSEIR
-156 TGKHLS
+156 NGKHLS

-170 KKPLEPTREDVFG
+170 KKPPEPTKEDVFR

-193 EPLALPCI
+193 ETLALPCI

-253 LGGEE
+253 LEGEGAAA
-258 EAEEEEPRP
+258 AEEDPRP
-267 IQLPPTRKARSIPM
+267 IQLPPTKKARSIPM
-281 RNPPPGSCH
+281 RNPPPGCCH
-290 HSQQQTLPT
+290 HSQQKTLPT

-313 MSNNSISSAPQRR
+313 MSNNSTSSPPQRRR
-326 RRQEQQQQQQP
+326 RRQEQQ

-350 KVPPPKYPAAATTP
+350 KVPPPKYPAAATP
-364 PHHVATTI
+364 PHHVETTI

-378 SDILRIHNVPSYIVH
+378 RSTILRVHNVPSYIVH
-393 QDHFFHPHP
+393 QDDFFHP
-402 PPPHHHHRFSPPESK
+402 PHHDHRFSPPESK
-417 SKSSSSNRI
+417 SKSNSSGNRI

-437 IDVMMPDHHHHHHQ
+437 VDDPMMPDHHHHQ
-451 EDKQQQQQQ
+451 EEEDKQQQ
-460 QKAQKGQKNPPQILL
+460 QKAQKGQKNPPQIPL

-508 YSWGVGRKM
+508 YSCGVGRKM
-517 GSWSCRRRRRR
+517 GSWR
-528 RRVGCCKISER
+528 RRVGSCKISER

>member
-1 MRLYLEHHH
+1 
-10 YLPKSGL
+10 

-24 LLRLQRTAYMTP
+24 SLRLQRTAYMTP

-57 SPESSYPTPPESSPW
+57 SPVSIYPTPPGSSPW

-90 LLGGGGEHNAVPQTP
+90 LLGGGGEHNAVPQAP

-143 SKEETVVERSEIR
+143 SKEETMVERSEIHN
-156 TGKHLS
+156 GKHLS

-170 KKPLEPTREDVFG
+170 KKPLEPTGEDVFG

-193 EPLALPCI
+193 ETLALPCI

-209 ERQQQ
+209 EHQQQ
-214 PLNRSLL
+214 PVNRSLL

-253 LGGEE
+253 LEGEG
-258 EAEEEEPRP
+258 AEEEEEEENPRP
-267 IQLPPTRKARSIPM
+267 IRLPPTKKARSIPM
-281 RNPPPGSCH
+281 RNPPPGCCH

-313 MSNNSISSAPQRR
+313 MSNNSTSSPPQRR
-326 RRQEQQQQQQP
+326 RRRQDQQQQP
-337 QQPKS
+337 QQQPKS

-350 KVPPPKYPAAATTP
+350 KVPPPKYPAAATP
-364 PHHVATTI
+364 PDHVATTI

-393 QDHFFHPHP
+393 QDDFFHP
-402 PPPHHHHRFSPPESK
+402 PPPHHHRFSPPESK
-417 SKSSSSNRI
+417 SKSSSSSGNRI

-437 IDVMMPDHHHHHHQ
+437 VDDPMMPDHHHHQ
-451 EDKQQQQQQ
+451 EEKQQQ
-460 QKAQKGQKNPPQILL
+460 QKAQKGQKIPL
-475 SQTPLYIQAA
+475 SLTPLYIQAA
-485 ASLCIM
+485 ASLCVM

-499 LVEDDSSYG
+499 LVEDDSYYG
-508 YSWGVGRKM
+508 YSCGVGRRR
-517 GSWSCRRRRRR
+517 GGRRRRRCLS
-528 RRVGCCKISER
+528 CCDDGVKT
-539 RR
+539 

>member
-1 MRLYLEHHH
+1 
-10 YLPKSGL
+10 

-24 LLRLQRTAYMTP
+24 SLRLQRTAYMTP

-57 SPESSYPTPPESSPW
+57 SPESIYPTPPEYSPW

-78 ESATISRPAPLK
+78 GSATISRPAPLK
-90 LLGGGGEHNAVPQTP
+90 LLGGGGEDNAVPQTP
-105 QRRVDVGIH
+105 QRRVDVGIQS
-114 GSFTPFHDIK
+114 SFTPFHDIK

-132 ELPIGSEDLVK
+132 ELPICSEDLVK

-201 NSSAPTDL
+201 NSSALTDL
-209 ERQQQ
+209 EHQQQ
-214 PLNRSLL
+214 PFNRSLL

-253 LGGEE
+253 LEGEG
-258 EAEEEEPRP
+258 AEEEEENPRP
-267 IQLPPTRKARSIPM
+267 IQLPPKRKARSIPM
-281 RNPPPGSCH
+281 RNPPPGCCH

-313 MSNNSISSAPQRR
+313 MSNNSISSPPQRR
-326 RRQEQQQQQQP
+326 RRRQEQP

-342 SIRRKPVP
+342 SIHRKPVP
-350 KVPPPKYPAAATTP
+350 KVPPPKYPAAATP
-364 PHHVATTI
+364 PDHVATTI

-393 QDHFFHPHP
+393 QDDFFHPHP
-402 PPPHHHHRFSPPESK
+402 HHPHHRFSPPESK
-417 SKSSSSNRI
+417 SKSNSSSNRI
-426 QSLHASIYDFD
+426 QSLDASICDFD
-437 IDVMMPDHHHHHHQ
+437 TDGMMPDHHHRQ
-451 EDKQQQQQQ
+451 EEKQQQQ
-460 QKAQKGQKNPPQILL
+460 QKAQKGQKNHAQIPL
-475 SQTPLYIQAA
+475 SQTSLYIQAA

-508 YSWGVGRKM
+508 YHCGVGRKM
-517 GSWSCRRRRRR
+517 GSWTCRRTRRRRG
-528 RRVGCCKISER
+528 GCCKISGR

>member
-1 MRLYLEHHH
+1 
-10 YLPKSGL
+10 

-24 LLRLQRTAYMTP
+24 SLRLQRTAYMTP

-42 IVDAVDRPREQTTPF
+42 VEDAVDQPREQTTPF
-57 SPESSYPTPPESSPW
+57 SPESIYPTPPGSSPW

-78 ESATISRPAPLK
+78 GSATISRPAPLK
-90 LLGGGGEHNAVPQTP
+90 LLGGGREHNAVPQTP
-105 QRRVDVGIH
+105 QRRVDVGIQS
-114 GSFTPFHDIK
+114 SFTPFHDIK

-132 ELPIGSEDLVK
+132 ELPSGFEDLVK
-143 SKEETVVERSEIR
+143 SQEETVVERSELR
-156 TGKHLS
+156 NGKHLS

-170 KKPLEPTREDVFG
+170 KKPPEPTREDVFR

-193 EPLALPCI
+193 ETLALPCI

-209 ERQQQ
+209 EHQQQ
-214 PLNRSLL
+214 PVNRSLL

-253 LGGEE
+253 LEG
-258 EAEEEEPRP
+258 EEEEPRP
-267 IQLPPTRKARSIPM
+267 IQLPPMKKARSIPV
-281 RNPPPGSCH
+281 RNPPPGCCH

-313 MSNNSISSAPQRR
+313 MSNNSTSSPPQRRR
-326 RRQEQQQQQQP
+326 RRQEQQQQS

-350 KVPPPKYPAAATTP
+350 KVPPQKYHAAATTP
-364 PHHVATTI
+364 DHVATTI

-378 SDILRIHNVPSYIVH
+378 SDILRIQNVPSYIVH
-393 QDHFFHPHP
+393 QDDFFHP
-402 PPPHHHHRFSPPESK
+402 PPPPHHHRFSPPESK
-417 SKSSSSNRI
+417 SSSSSSNRI

-437 IDVMMPDHHHHHHQ
+437 IDIDVMMPPDHHHQ
-451 EDKQQQQQQ
+451 EEKQQQQ
-460 QKAQKGQKNPPQILL
+460 QKAQKGQKSPPQIPL
-475 SQTPLYIQAA
+475 SQTSLYIQAA

-508 YSWGVGRKM
+508 RYCGVGRKM
-517 GSWSCRRRRRR
+517 GSWTCSSRRRRRG
-528 RRVGCCKISER
+528 GCCKISER

>member
-1 MRLYLEHHH
+1 
-10 YLPKSGL
+10 

-78 ESATISRPAPLK
+78 KSATISRPAPLK

-114 GSFTPFHDIK
+114 SSFTPFHDIK

-132 ELPIGSEDLVK
+132 ELPTGFEDLVK

-156 TGKHLS
+156 NGKHLS

-183 SGEGFELIGE
+183 SGEGFEFIGE
-193 EPLALPCI
+193 ERLALPCV
-201 NSSAPTDL
+201 NSAPTDL
-209 ERQQQ
+209 EHQQQ

-253 LGGEE
+253 LEG
-258 EAEEEEPRP
+258 EEEEPRQ
-267 IQLPPTRKARSIPM
+267 IQLPPTKQARSIPM
-281 RNPPPGSCH
+281 RNPPPGCCH

-313 MSNNSISSAPQRR
+313 MSNNSIASPPPRRR
-326 RRQEQQQQQQP
+326 RRQEQQQQPQ

-342 SIRRKPVP
+342 SIHRKPVP

-372 RGRRRR
+372 RGRRR

-402 PPPHHHHRFSPPESK
+402 HHHHRFSPPESK
-417 SKSSSSNRI
+417 SSTSNRI

-437 IDVMMPDHHHHHHQ
+437 IDVMMPDHHHHHQ
-451 EDKQQQQQQ
+451 EEKQQQ
-460 QKAQKGQKNPPQILL
+460 QKAQKGQKNHLQISL
-475 SQTPLYIQAA
+475 SQTPLYVQAA

-517 GSWSCRRRRRR
+517 GSWR
-528 RRVGCCKISER
+528 RRVGSCKISGR

>member
-1 MRLYLEHHH
+1 
-10 YLPKSGL
+10 

-24 LLRLQRTAYMTP
+24 SLRPQRTAYMTP

-42 IVDAVDRPREQTTPF
+42 IVDAVHRPREQTTPF
-57 SPESSYPTPPESSPW
+57 SPESIYPTPPESSPW

-78 ESATISRPAPLK
+78 GYATISRPAPLK
-90 LLGGGGEHNAVPQTP
+90 LLGVGGERNAVPQTP
-105 QRRVDVGIH
+105 QRRVDGGIH
-114 GSFTPFHDIK
+114 SSFTPFHDIK

-170 KKPLEPTREDVFG
+170 KKPLEPTGEDVFG

-193 EPLALPCI
+193 ETLALPCI
-201 NSSAPTDL
+201 NSSASTDL
-209 ERQQQ
+209 ESQQQ
-214 PLNRSLL
+214 PVNRSLL

-253 LGGEE
+253 LEGEGAEE
-258 EAEEEEPRP
+258 EAPRP
-267 IQLPPTRKARSIPM
+267 IQLPPKRKARSIPM
-281 RNPPPGSCH
+281 RNPPPGCCH

-299 STPGASNS
+299 SRASNS

-313 MSNNSISSAPQRR
+313 MSNNPISSPPQRRR
-326 RRQEQQQQQQP
+326 RRQEQQPQQP
-337 QQPKS
+337 QQLKS

-364 PHHVATTI
+364 QMATI

-393 QDHFFHPHP
+393 QDHIFHHP
-402 PPPHHHHRFSPPESK
+402 PPHHHRFSPPESK
-417 SKSSSSNRI
+417 SSSSSGNRI
-426 QSLHASIYDFD
+426 QSLHASIYDVD
-437 IDVMMPDHHHHHHQ
+437 DPMMPDHHHHHQ
-451 EDKQQQQQQ
+451 EEEKQQQQQQ
-460 QKAQKGQKNPPQILL
+460 QKAQKGQKNHARIPL

-517 GSWSCRRRRRR
+517 GSWTCSRRRR
-528 RRVGCCKISER
+528 RRVGWCKVSER

>member
-1 MRLYLEHHH
+1 
-10 YLPKSGL
+10 

-24 LLRLQRTAYMTP
+24 SLRLQRTAYMTP

-57 SPESSYPTPPESSPW
+57 SPESIYPTPPGSSLW

-90 LLGGGGEHNAVPQTP
+90 LLGGERNAVPQTP

-114 GSFTPFHDIK
+114 SSFTPFHDIK
-124 QDIDKLIG
+124 QDIDNLIG
-132 ELPIGSEDLVK
+132 ELPIGPEDLVK
-143 SKEETVVERSEIR
+143 SQEETVVERSELR
-156 TGKHLS
+156 HGKHLS

-170 KKPLEPTREDVFG
+170 KKPLEPTKEDVFG

-193 EPLALPCI
+193 ETLALPCV
-201 NSSAPTDL
+201 NSAPTDL
-209 ERQQQ
+209 EHQQQ

-253 LGGEE
+253 LEGEG
-258 EAEEEEPRP
+258 AEEEEEENPRP
-267 IQLPPTRKARSIPM
+267 IQLPPKKKARSIPM
-281 RNPPPGSCH
+281 RTPPPGCCH
-290 HSQQQTLPT
+290 HSQQQTILT

-313 MSNNSISSAPQRR
+313 MSNNSISSPPQRR
-326 RRQEQQQQQQP
+326 RRQEQQQP

-350 KVPPPKYPAAATTP
+350 KVPPPKYPAAATP

-372 RGRRRR
+372 RGRRR
-378 SDILRIHNVPSYIVH
+378 STILRIHNVPSYIVH
-393 QDHFFHPHP
+393 QEDFFH
-402 PPPHHHHRFSPPESK
+402 PPHHHHPHCFSPPESK
-417 SKSSSSNRI
+417 SNSSSNRI

-437 IDVMMPDHHHHHHQ
+437 IDVMMPDHHHHR
-451 EDKQQQQQQ
+451 EEKQQQQ
-460 QKAQKGQKNPPQILL
+460 QKAQKGQKNPPQIPL

-517 GSWSCRRRRRR
+517 GSWR
-528 RRVGCCKISER
+528 RRVGWCKISER

>member
-1 MRLYLEHHH
+1 
-10 YLPKSGL
+10 

-57 SPESSYPTPPESSPW
+57 SPESIYPTPPESSPW

-78 ESATISRPAPLK
+78 GSATISRPAPLK
-90 LLGGGGEHNAVPQTP
+90 LLGGGEHNAVPQTP

-114 GSFTPFHDIK
+114 SSFTPFHDIK

-132 ELPIGSEDLVK
+132 ELPTGFEDLVK

-156 TGKHLS
+156 NGKHLS
-162 LFLYSPSK
+162 LFLFSPSK
-170 KKPLEPTREDVFG
+170 KKPPEPTREDVFG
-183 SGEGFELIGE
+183 SGEELQLIGE
-193 EPLALPCI
+193 ETLALPCA
-201 NSSAPTDL
+201 NSAPTDL
-209 ERQQQ
+209 EHQQQ

-253 LGGEE
+253 LEGEG
-258 EAEEEEPRP
+258 AEEEEENPRP
-267 IQLPPTRKARSIPM
+267 IRLPPTKKARSIPVK
-281 RNPPPGSCH
+281 NPPLGCCH

-299 STPGASNS
+299 SRASNS

-313 MSNNSISSAPQRR
+313 MSNNSIASPPQRRR
-326 RRQEQQQQQQP
+326 RRQEQQQQPQ

-342 SIRRKPVP
+342 IIRRKPVP

-393 QDHFFHPHP
+393 QDDFFHPP
-402 PPPHHHHRFSPPESK
+402 PYHRFSPPESK
-417 SKSSSSNRI
+417 SKSNSSSNRI

-451 EDKQQQQQQ
+451 EEKQQQQQQ
-460 QKAQKGQKNPPQILL
+460 QKAQKGQKNLAQIPL

-508 YSWGVGRKM
+508 YYFGVGRKM
-517 GSWSCRRRRRR
+517 GSWRRRG
-528 RRVGCCKISER
+528 GCCKISER
-539 RR
+539 KR